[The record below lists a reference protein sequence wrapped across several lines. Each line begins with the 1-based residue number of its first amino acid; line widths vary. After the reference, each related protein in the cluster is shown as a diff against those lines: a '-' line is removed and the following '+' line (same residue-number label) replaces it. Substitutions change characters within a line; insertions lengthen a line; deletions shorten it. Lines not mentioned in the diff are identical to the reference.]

1 MTVPG
6 YALFVRY
13 VHNVQRTTYND
24 NIISVKIL
32 KSKKSKDIFF
42 IFI

>member
-24 NIISVKIL
+24 NISVKIL